1 VRPAPGLR
9 NWTNDEDGMYEESW
23 TICTI
28 SSTPTWGS
36 VSAYYAPGGEGHE
49 IKASQW
55 LWMEAWI
62 VRKAGKGV

>member
-1 VRPAPGLR
+1 
-9 NWTNDEDGMYEESW
+9 MHEESW

-28 SSTPTWGS
+28 SSTPTWGG

-62 VRKAGKGV
+62 VRKAGKGGLISRGSGGLREWRGKN

>member
-1 VRPAPGLR
+1 
-9 NWTNDEDGMYEESW
+9 MYEESW